1 MNKPLKPW
9 EMTPEQFGKSFVPV
23 RVIGKANTPTWR
35 YDLPSLE
42 ACPTRA
48 AAVLD
53 AHKHFVERALEEG
66 VSVPDHVAAL
76 YRPRP
81 EPPYERVQAEP
92 DYIRLIADRTN
103 EADAAPARAATANAA
118 QAQRLADTEDA
129 LKKVIGAALLAH
141 DDAQKLHSTVHAG
154 LSKSLTEQTE
164 RTERTRAEMR
174 AIAAAREAELKEI
187 QARLTATMRLQA
199 QVLAARSKAPD
210 KPKRWRFKIQRDAH
224 GNISGMDAEPC

>member
-1 MNKPLKPW
+1 MNKPPW
-9 EMTPEQFGKSFVPV
+9 QMTPEEFGKSFVPV

-35 YDLPSLE
+35 YELPGLE
-42 ACPTRA
+42 ASPTRA

-92 DYIRLIADRTN
+92 DYIRLIADRKN
-103 EADAAPARAATANAA
+103 EATDAPARAATAATA
-118 QAQRLADTEDA
+118 QAQRLAETEDA
-129 LKKVIGAALLAH
+129 LKQVIGAALLAH
-141 DDAQKLHSTVHAG
+141 DDAMTLHRTVTTG
-154 LSKSLTEQTE
+154 LTQALNEQTE

-187 QARLTATMRLQA
+187 QDRIAAALRAQA
-199 QVLAARSKAPD
+199 QVLAASSKSPT

-224 GNISGMDAEPC
+224 GNIAGMDAEPC